1 MALVNP
7 NIAMSYRPTV
17 EYQPRNALAEAAQLQ
32 QIMGAQTQQEAARMQ
47 LDKLRR
53 EEAAIETMMQAITA
67 KDGPSDPWVAS
78 DAMIKSKVPQYMDM
92 GFKMQESLRQTD
104 RDRVTM
110 GLPPLYGRPSAAP
123 SAAPTSAAGAIT
135 GKTPTFPIAGK
146 DVRMGT
152 LGTGTFDSAR
162 ISDIGLAQ
170 PGLSRMSAA
179 DKAEMAASAGLGGI
193 QSMRMPQGPYTG
205 LTLEQNR
212 AYFQAPPEERAALE
226 RALPS
231 MKIPGVSAG
240 QVPAFSQLSRD
251 LLSPETRAAQDLG
264 YGPAAQ
270 ANALAPTAPPE
281 NVNQL
286 AAAGGAAA
294 GGAAAAAMSPEERR
308 AREMLLSSNAG
319 VREAG
324 KAELAKLTAS
334 HVISPGGTLVVG
346 NKPVFTAPAAPT
358 TPRVEIIGV
367 AKGTDTPV
375 YVDKNTDAQFKIGV
389 DASGKQVRVPY
400 TGAVNRSTSSVTVTG
415 SRLESAEQKG
425 QGELNI
431 KSFAEIRDAARLAAR
446 TLPALETQAKILDQG
461 FTTGFGTE
469 VKTAG
474 ASLLAALGVPEAE
487 KFATD
492 AQTFLA
498 ATQQAVLQK
507 QLEQKGTQTKA
518 DADRITQTG
527 AQFGNTVKGNRFII
541 DVAREQLRRD
551 IEQRDFYSN
560 WWNNKKTYE
569 GAEDAWYASE
579 GGKSLFDRPALKKYL
594 APAQGAAAAGA
605 APAIPQA
612 AINDLKAGRGTDAQ
626 FDAIFGAGAAKRARE
641 GK

>member
-7 NIAMSYRPTV
+7 NIAMSFRQP
-17 EYQPRNALAEAAQLQ
+17 EFRPRNALAEYAQIQ
-32 QIMGAQTQQEAARMQ
+32 QIMGGQRQAEMADMQ
-47 LDKLRR
+47 MEELRR
-53 EEAAIETMMQAITA
+53 ERDALGRIQAAIVAKGGPPDLGAAAEEMIRTGRPQFITQGQAILTALRNQREAEAYRKDFGGRAAAPNAAAEAA
-67 KDGPSDPWVAS
+67 GV
-78 DAMIKSKVPQYMDM
+78 
-92 GFKMQESLRQTD
+92 
-104 RDRVTM
+104 
-110 GLPPLYGRPSAAP
+110 AAP
-123 SAAPTSAAGAIT
+123 GV
-135 GKTPTFPIAGK
+135 TPTFPIAGK

-162 ISDIGLAQ
+162 SDDIGLVQ

-179 DKAEMAASAGLGGI
+179 DRAEMAASAGPGGI
-193 QSMRMPQGPYTG
+193 QSMRMSQGPYMGTESMIADI
-205 LTLEQNR
+205 LR
-212 AYFQAPPEERAALE
+212 APPEEQAAIE

-240 QVPAFSQLSRD
+240 RVPPFSQLSRD
-251 LLSPETRAAQDLG
+251 LLSPETRNALSYG
-264 YGPAAQ
+264 YAPASLAVPVAPSTNAMLAPAAQ
-270 ANALAPTAPPE
+270 PAMPPAG
-281 NVNQL
+281 VNQL
-286 AAAGGAAA
+286 ASAGAAA
-294 GGAAAAAMSPEERR
+294 PDANAARLAALEAQYRR
-308 AREMLLSSNAG
+308 IGNNP
-319 VREAG
+319 
-324 KAELAKLTAS
+324 ELASEKALLLKQIEVALQAQSKT
-334 HVISPGGTLVVG
+334 
-346 NKPVFTAPAAPT
+346 T
-358 TPRVEIIGV
+358 TPKIDVIGV
-367 AKGTDTPV
+367 AANTNEPV
-375 YVDKNTDAQFKIGV
+375 YFDAVAGQQFKIST
-389 DASGKQVRVPY
+389 DPSGRQVRVPY
-400 TGAVNRSTSSVTVTG
+400 AGGVNRATSSVTATATSTG
-415 SRLESAEQKG
+415 GRLEGAEQKG

-469 VKTAG
+469 VKKAG
-474 ASLLAALGVPEAE
+474 ASFLAALGVPEAE

-492 AQTFLA
+492 AQTFLS

-518 DADRITQTG
+518 DADRIEKTG

-579 GGKSLFDRPALKKYL
+579 GGKSLFDRPALKKYA
-594 APAQGAAAAGA
+594 APAQGAAAVGA

-626 FDAIFGAGAAKRARE
+626 FDAIFGAGAAKRVRE